1 MSVILQ
7 PSHRQRKQQR
17 DHYTSIAD
25 MESERVLSIPEEDIP
40 YEQEI
45 LKHPGAIEP
54 WLRYVEFQAD
64 RPILQQVFVFERA
77 CRLFGRSYKL
87 WKAYLDLRVNHL
99 KGFNSSKYSQEYDK
113 VNECFERALVLLNK
127 MPRIWI
133 DYLEFLLQQTYVT
146 KTRLT
151 FDKALQ
157 SLPVSQH
164 HRIWPLYLKFTEQV
178 NDKTAVRI
186 WKRYVMFRP
195 QDIDQYVSRLIE
207 KEFYSL
213 ACTTLIKLLDDPKYV
228 SSTGK
233 SRYQSWTDLADV
245 LVQHP
250 YETKMFSTEKIIRS
264 GIERYPDQ
272 AGKLW
277 VNLATY
283 WINKND
289 IERTRDIFEE
299 GLSAVKTV
307 KDFTLIFDSY
317 TEMEETTISKL
328 MEKEDSSVEIEVDR
342 LMGAFEQLMDRR
354 PFLLSDVLLRQDPN
368 NIVEWEKRA
377 GLWGDNMTEV
387 TNTYTKALA
396 TINPSKANGK
406 LYKLWVNYAKFYEKH
421 NDLETARVI
430 FNKASKVPF
439 RSVNELA
446 ELYIEWAEM
455 ELRADDFEKS
465 LKVLEVA
472 TTGPKKSRIDFFD
485 ESLAPQER
493 VHKSMKVWSFYVDL
507 IESVGEV
514 EDVKAAYNRIFE
526 LKIGTPLTIVN
537 YAAFLWDHQ
546 FFEDALKVYERGVE
560 IFSYPVAFEIWNI
573 YLQKAVSRQLGLER
587 LRDLFEQALQDCPP
601 NLSKAIFIQFG
612 KLEEDRGLMSNA
624 MKIYDRASRIVA
636 DKDKLI
642 MYKYVIERTIEVF
655 GLAATRPIFERA
667 INALPENEAKE
678 MCLEFINV
686 EEKLG
691 EIDRARTL
699 FSYGSQFAD
708 PRVSTDY
715 WEKWD
720 AFEIKYGNEDTYKEM
735 LRIKRSVQAQFNT
748 DVGYIASQ
756 AVLLKAKEASERQ
769 AAQNSVGFVKSTT
782 SLKPKSDEDKNNDT
796 TAAPEE
802 SAASN
807 PDAIDLDMDM

>member
-1 MSVILQ
+1 
-7 PSHRQRKQQR
+7 
-17 DHYTSIAD
+17 
-25 MESERVLSIPEEDIP
+25 
-40 YEQEI
+40 
-45 LKHPGAIEP
+45 
-54 WLRYVEFQAD
+54 
-64 RPILQQVFVFERA
+64 
-77 CRLFGRSYKL
+77 
-87 WKAYLDLRVNHL
+87 
-99 KGFNSSKYSQEYDK
+99 
-113 VNECFERALVLLNK
+113 
-127 MPRIWI
+127 
-133 DYLEFLLQQTYVT
+133 
-146 KTRLT
+146 
-151 FDKALQ
+151 
-157 SLPVSQH
+157 
-164 HRIWPLYLKFTEQV
+164 
-178 NDKTAVRI
+178 
-186 WKRYVMFRP
+186 
-195 QDIDQYVSRLIE
+195 
-207 KEFYSL
+207 
-213 ACTTLIKLLDDPKYV
+213 
-228 SSTGK
+228 
-233 SRYQSWTDLADV
+233 
-245 LVQHP
+245 
-250 YETKMFSTEKIIRS
+250 
-264 GIERYPDQ
+264 
-272 AGKLW
+272 
-277 VNLATY
+277 
-283 WINKND
+283 
-289 IERTRDIFEE
+289 
-299 GLSAVKTV
+299 
-307 KDFTLIFDSY
+307 
-317 TEMEETTISKL
+317 
-328 MEKEDSSVEIEVDR
+328 
-342 LMGAFEQLMDRR
+342 
-354 PFLLSDVLLRQDPN
+354 
-368 NIVEWEKRA
+368 
-377 GLWGDNMTEV
+377 
-387 TNTYTKALA
+387 
-396 TINPSKANGK
+396 
-406 LYKLWVNYAKFYEKH
+406 
-421 NDLETARVI
+421 
-430 FNKASKVPF
+430 
-439 RSVNELA
+439 
-446 ELYIEWAEM
+446 
-455 ELRADDFEKS
+455 
-465 LKVLEVA
+465 
-472 TTGPKKSRIDFFD
+472 
-485 ESLAPQER
+485 
-493 VHKSMKVWSFYVDL
+493 MKVWSFYVDL

-720 AFEIKYGNEDTYKEM
+720 AFEVKYGNEDTYKEM

-782 SLKPKSDEDKNNDT
+782 SLKPKSDEDKNNDAT
-796 TAAPEE
+796 TAPEE

>member
-1 MSVILQ
+1 MF
-7 PSHRQRKQQR
+7 
-17 DHYTSIAD
+17 SI
-25 MESERVLSIPEEDIP
+25 SEEDIP

-45 LKHPGAIEP
+45 LKRPDAIEP
-54 WLRYVEFQAD
+54 WLRYVDFKSD
-64 RPILQQVFVFERA
+64 SPILEQVFVFERA

-99 KGFNSSKYSQEYDK
+99 KEFNSSYYNQEYNK

-133 DYLEFLLQQTYVT
+133 NYLEFLLQQAHVT
-146 KTRLT
+146 KTRQA
-151 FDKALQ
+151 FDRALQ

-178 NDKTAVRI
+178 NIKTAVRI

-195 QDIDQYVSRLIE
+195 QDMDQYVSRLIE

-213 ACTTLIKLLDDPKYV
+213 ACKTLIKLLDDPKYI
-228 SSTGK
+228 SPIGK
-233 SRYQSWTDLADV
+233 SRYQLWTDLADI
-245 LVQHP
+245 LVQYP
-250 YETKMFSTEKIIRS
+250 SETKKFSAEKIIRS
-264 GIERYPDQ
+264 GIERYSDQ

-277 VNLATY
+277 VNLATF
-283 WINKND
+283 WINKKN
-289 IERTRDIFEE
+289 IERARDIFEE
-299 GLSAVKTV
+299 GLSTVKTV
-307 KDFTLIFDSY
+307 RDFTLIFDSY

-328 MEKEDSSVEIEVDR
+328 METDSISVETEVDR

-354 PFLLSDVLLRQDPN
+354 PFLLNDVLLRQDPN
-368 NIVEWEKRA
+368 NIIEWEKRA

-387 TNTYTKALA
+387 TNTYTQALA
-396 TINPSKANGK
+396 TINPNKANGK
-406 LYKLWVNYAKFYEKH
+406 LYKLWVNYAKLYEKH
-421 NDLETARVI
+421 NDIETARVI
-430 FNKASKVPF
+430 FNKAAKVPF

-446 ELYIEWAEM
+446 ELFIEWAEM
-455 ELRADDFEKS
+455 ELRAEAFDNA
-465 LKVLEVA
+465 LKVLDIA
-472 TTGPKKSRIDFFD
+472 TTGPKKSNIDFFD

-507 IESVGEV
+507 IESIGEID
-514 EDVKAAYNRIFE
+514 DVKAAYDRIFE

-537 YAAFLWDHQ
+537 YAAFLWENQ

-601 NLSKAIFIQFG
+601 NLSKSIFIQFG
-612 KLEEDRGLMSNA
+612 RLEEERGLMSNA

-642 MYKYVIERTIEVF
+642 MYKYIIERTIEVF
-655 GLAATRPIFERA
+655 GLMATRPIFERA
-667 INALPENEAKE
+667 INALPENEAKD

-691 EIDRARTL
+691 EIDRARAL

-708 PRVSTDY
+708 PRVSTEY

-720 AFEIKYGNEDTYKEM
+720 AFEVKYGNEDTYKEM

-756 AVLLKAKEASERQ
+756 AVLLKAKEAGVKQ
-769 AAQNSVGFVKSTT
+769 AAQSTVGFVKSTT
-782 SLKPKSDEDKNNDT
+782 TIKPTVTGDNLDATPTELENTPAN
-796 TAAPEE
+796 
-802 SAASN
+802 N
-807 PDAIDLDMDM
+807 PDAIDIDMDM